1 MYRFAAAAVLLSA
14 PGLAAAQD
22 CASYAQFKAG
32 TVLTQQSLD
41 AKGKPQGLTTAKTTA
56 VKPVDGGLEATVH
69 AETVDSKGKVSN
81 VLDYSASCLAGAV
94 RVDMR
99 AFLASDTMSA
109 YKDWDVKIDA
119 DHVDYPAALAA
130 GLALPDGHVKM
141 TMAMRGA
148 TPGMPG
154 SGGSMTLDLVNRAVV
169 GPERVTVPAG
179 AFDAWKISYDANTT
193 LMTVAPF
200 KISLHV
206 TEWWVPGLGA
216 VRSETTSAKGNP
228 MGSSQL
234 TAVAP

>member
-1 MYRFAAAAVLLSA
+1 V
-14 PGLAAAQD
+14 
-22 CASYAQFKAG
+22 AG
-32 TVLTQQSLD
+32 
-41 AKGKPQGLTTAKTTA
+41 
-56 VKPVDGGLEATVH
+56 E
-69 AETVDSKGKVSN
+69 
-81 VLDYSASCLAGAV
+81 V
-94 RVDMR
+94 RLDMR
-99 AFLASDTMSA
+99 AFLSSDTMAA

-130 GLALPDGHVKM
+130 GQVLPDGHVKM

-154 SGGSMTLDLVNRAVV
+154 SGGTMTLDLVNRTVV

-193 LMTVAPF
+193 IMTIAPF
-200 KISLHV
+200 KIGLRV
-206 TEWWVPGLGA
+206 TEWWVPGLGP

-234 TAVAP
+234 TAITP